1 MVWRGQPGGAG
12 APPPGGSYIAP
23 VATPARILI
32 HLDHNPHPR
41 VYDRIMSLDGGAD
54 SVLSYGDVDPQ
65 DVPSLVSGA
74 LYSRPLDELARTAVL
89 VTGTN
94 DHVVD
99 EMVRQARRAFFG
111 RHVVSLMSECKGGN
125 AVAGATVARIERILA
140 LDGVAATVIGGGPV
154 GARVAGLLARAG
166 ARVTLTAFDPEEAQ
180 ERRRFV
186 GRVFEREIEPVVWKS
201 GEPLA
206 DLLEGARVLVSA
218 GPPGLPLVPRVAWER
233 AADLQLVADVSGA
246 EPPGIDGV
254 PAESDGEVL
263 HGGSGAPRALGGLA
277 ISRQKVAVHREAV
290 ARLFGPEPLVLGPVE
305 IAGIARELS
314 G

>member
-1 MVWRGQPGGAG
+1 MAD
-12 APPPGGSYIAP
+12 
-23 VATPARILI
+23 PARILI

-74 LYSRPLDELARTAVL
+74 LYSRPLAELARTAVL

-111 RHVVSLMSECKGGN
+111 DYVVSLMSECKGGN
-125 AVAGATVARIERILA
+125 AVAGATVARMAQLLA
-140 LDGVAATVIGGGPV
+140 LEGASVTVVGGGPV

-166 ARVTLTAFDPEEAQ
+166 ARVTLTAFDAEEAD

-186 GRVFEREIEPVVWKS
+186 ARVFEREIVPVVWKS
-201 GEPLA
+201 GESLA
-206 DLLEGARVLVSA
+206 GLLEDARALVSA
-218 GPPGLPLVPRVAWER
+218 GPAGLPLISRAAWEG
-233 AADLQLVADVSGA
+233 AAALELVADVSGA
-246 EPPGIDGV
+246 EPPGIEGI
-254 PAESDGEVL
+254 PGEADGEAL
-263 HGGSGAPRALGGLA
+263 PSSRLAPRALGGLA
-277 ISRQKVAVHREAV
+277 ISRRKIEVHREAV
-290 ARLFGPEPLVLGPVE
+290 ARLFAAEPVVLGPVE
-305 IAGIARELS
+305 IAGIARELA